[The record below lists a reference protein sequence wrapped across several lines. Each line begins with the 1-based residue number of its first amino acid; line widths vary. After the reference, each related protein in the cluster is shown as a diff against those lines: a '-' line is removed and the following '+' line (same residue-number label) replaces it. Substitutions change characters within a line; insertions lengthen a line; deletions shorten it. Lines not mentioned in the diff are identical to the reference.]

1 MTKKT
6 INFNNLNKGL
16 IIMMTRKHYIEF
28 ANMISDLINDNNNDI
43 NTICNTVEQMMRV
56 FKIDNRNFNATKFK
70 DYIEK
75 DTGYNLDF
83 VYPSK

>member
-1 MTKKT
+1 
-6 INFNNLNKGL
+6 
-16 IIMMTRKHYIEF
+16 MMTRKHYIEF
-28 ANMISDLINDNNNDI
+28 AEMISDLINDNNNDI

-83 VYPSK
+83 VYPKN

>member
-1 MTKKT
+1 
-6 INFNNLNKGL
+6 
-16 IIMMTRKHYIEF
+16 MMTRKNYIEF
-28 ANMISDLINDNNNDI
+28 ADMISDLINDNNNDI

-83 VYPSK
+83 VYPKN

>member
-1 MTKKT
+1 
-6 INFNNLNKGL
+6 
-16 IIMMTRKHYIEF
+16 MMTRKTYIEF

>member
-1 MTKKT
+1 
-6 INFNNLNKGL
+6 
-16 IIMMTRKHYIEF
+16 MMSRKHYIEF

-75 DTGYNLDF
+75 ETGYNLDF

>member
-1 MTKKT
+1 
-6 INFNNLNKGL
+6 
-16 IIMMTRKHYIEF
+16 MMTRKHYIEF

>member
-1 MTKKT
+1 
-6 INFNNLNKGL
+6 
-16 IIMMTRKHYIEF
+16 MMTRKTYIEF
-28 ANMISDLINDNNNDI
+28 ADMISDLIKDNNNDI

-75 DTGYNLDF
+75 ETGYNLDF

>member
-1 MTKKT
+1 
-6 INFNNLNKGL
+6 
-16 IIMMTRKHYIEF
+16 
-28 ANMISDLINDNNNDI
+28 
-43 NTICNTVEQMMRV
+43 MMRV

-83 VYPSK
+83 VYPKN

>member
-1 MTKKT
+1 
-6 INFNNLNKGL
+6 
-16 IIMMTRKHYIEF
+16 MMSRKHYIEF

>member
-1 MTKKT
+1 
-6 INFNNLNKGL
+6 
-16 IIMMTRKHYIEF
+16 MMTRKHYIEF

-75 DTGYNLDF
+75 ETGYNLN
-83 VYPSK
+83 YRAY

>member
-1 MTKKT
+1 
-6 INFNNLNKGL
+6 
-16 IIMMTRKHYIEF
+16 MMTRKTYIEF

-83 VYPSK
+83 VYPKN

>member
-1 MTKKT
+1 
-6 INFNNLNKGL
+6 
-16 IIMMTRKHYIEF
+16 
-28 ANMISDLINDNNNDI
+28 MISDLINDNNNDI

-75 DTGYNLDF
+75 ETGYNLDF

>member
-1 MTKKT
+1 MS
-6 INFNNLNKGL
+6 
-16 IIMMTRKHYIEF
+16 RKHYIEF

>member
-1 MTKKT
+1 
-6 INFNNLNKGL
+6 
-16 IIMMTRKHYIEF
+16 MMTRKNYIEF
-28 ANMISDLINDNNNDI
+28 ADMISELINDNNNDI

-56 FKIDNRNFNATKFK
+56 FKIDNRHFNATKFK

>member
-1 MTKKT
+1 
-6 INFNNLNKGL
+6 
-16 IIMMTRKHYIEF
+16 MMTRKTYIEF
-28 ANMISDLINDNNNDI
+28 A
-43 NTICNTVEQMMRV
+43 NTVEQMMRV

-75 DTGYNLDF
+75 ETGYNLDF

>member
-1 MTKKT
+1 
-6 INFNNLNKGL
+6 
-16 IIMMTRKHYIEF
+16 MMTRKTYIEF

-75 DTGYNLDF
+75 ETGYNLDF

>member
-1 MTKKT
+1 
-6 INFNNLNKGL
+6 
-16 IIMMTRKHYIEF
+16 MMTRKTYIEF
-28 ANMISDLINDNNNDI
+28 ANMISELINDNNNDI

-75 DTGYNLDF
+75 ETGYNLDF

>member
-1 MTKKT
+1 
-6 INFNNLNKGL
+6 
-16 IIMMTRKHYIEF
+16 MMTRKTYIEF
-28 ANMISDLINDNNNDI
+28 ANMISELINDNNNDI

-75 DTGYNLDF
+75 ETGYNLDF
-83 VYPSK
+83 VYPSN

>member
-1 MTKKT
+1 
-6 INFNNLNKGL
+6 
-16 IIMMTRKHYIEF
+16 MMTRKHYIEF

-43 NTICNTVEQMMRV
+43 NTICNIVEQMMRV

-83 VYPSK
+83 VYPKN

>member
-1 MTKKT
+1 
-6 INFNNLNKGL
+6 
-16 IIMMTRKHYIEF
+16 MMTRKHYIEF

-75 DTGYNLDF
+75 ETGYNLDF

>member
-1 MTKKT
+1 
-6 INFNNLNKGL
+6 
-16 IIMMTRKHYIEF
+16 MMTRKHYIEF
-28 ANMISDLINDNNNDI
+28 ANMISELINDNNNDI